1 MNPGSAVA
9 PNCMKSPKLITV
21 TRSKSKMPVLRRT
34 VLDEAVKIIKSWPS
48 NVQLL
53 FCVMKWGVHTI
64 GFSSLLLH
72 SLCGNVTL
80 VKYMK
85 KLWLCTNG
93 KGKRISNSFFTS
105 AYGRMMTVSRKSTC
119 AIVAVVSW
127 TTCLFHGSP
136 GWLESTTD
144 RWTMVIQPCG
154 SGRHFLAYEHSEPVT
169 SRKTPWRNL
178 SPIIKFELSS
188 ER

>member
-1 MNPGSAVA
+1 MAWTQAVQWLQTVLKA
-9 PNCMKSPKLITV
+9 PNSSLSHGQSQKCQFYVGLSLMKQL
-21 TRSKSKMPVLRRT
+21 
-34 VLDEAVKIIKSWPS
+34 KIIKSWPS
-48 NVQLL
+48 NIQLL
-53 FCVMKWGVHTI
+53 FCVMKWEVHTI

-72 SLCGNVTL
+72 SLCCNVTL

-105 AYGRMMTVSRKSTC
+105 VYGRTMTVSRKSTC
-119 AIVAVVSW
+119 ATVAVVSW
-127 TTCLFHGSP
+127 TTCFFHGSP

-144 RWTMVIQPCG
+144 RCTMVSQPCG

-169 SRKTPWRNL
+169 SRKTPGGICCQL
-178 SPIIKFELSS
+178 
-188 ER
+188 